1 MARGLNKVMLIGNL
15 GKDPEVRYT
24 PSGQAVATFSV
35 ATSRRR
41 RDPNGG
47 DYIEETEWHRVVAW
61 ERLAELASQYLQKG
75 RQVYVEGRLQT
86 RQWTDQ
92 QGQQRYTTEIIANDI
107 TLLGSRGDAPA
118 HDDDWGEGANAPQQR
133 PQRPQPQRKAPTDEE
148 TFASEDFEDVPF

>member
-15 GKDPEVRYT
+15 GADPEVRYT
-24 PSGQAVATFSV
+24 PSGQAVATFRV

-41 RDPNGG
+41 RDPNGNMM
-47 DYIEETEWHRVVAW
+47 DETEWHRIVAW
-61 ERLAELASQYLQKG
+61 ERLAELAQNYLHKG

-107 TLLGSRGDAPA
+107 TLLGGR
-118 HDDDWGEGANAPQQR
+118 GEGSDEWSDDASGDVPQR
-133 PQRPQPQRKAPTDEE
+133 PQRPQQRRPPQGEEE
-148 TFASEDFEDVPF
+148 TFGSEDMDDVPF